1 MNDHPSSRLP
11 ADKRHRLFE
20 IASDEFAANGFTQ
33 ASLNRII
40 SKMGMSK
47 SSFYHYFSNKSD
59 LFEQTFLYGAAP
71 IFDLNHQLE
80 IEASTAEDVWP
91 AIEKLGMQVVPIVA
105 ASPMV
110 ITVGRMFYRSRE
122 DADGKALTEELLA
135 RFTDWILRQLRHGQK
150 LGVFRNDLPESLLI
164 DLIMSMGM
172 SMDQWM
178 ISHWDELSDEDKLRL
193 STAGFDLLK
202 RLLSPDGQNF

>member
-11 ADKRHRLFE
+11 ADKRHRLFQ
-20 IASDEFAANGFTQ
+20 IASGEFAANGFTQ

-40 SKMGMSK
+40 SQMGMSK

-59 LFEQTFLYGAAP
+59 LFKQTFLYGAAP
-71 IFDLNHQLE
+71 VFDLNHQLE
-80 IEASTAEDVWP
+80 VEAPNAEDVWP
-91 AIEKLGMQVVPIVA
+91 SIEKLAMQVVPIVH

-110 ITVGRMFYRSRE
+110 ITAGRMFYRSRE

-135 RFTDWILRQLRHGQK
+135 QFTNWTSRQLQHGQK

-164 DLIMSMGM
+164 DLILSMGM
-172 SMDQWM
+172 SMDQW
-178 ISHWDELSDEDKLRL
+178 IITHWDELSDTDKLQL
-193 STAGFDLLK
+193 TTAGFDLLK
-202 RLLSPDGQNF
+202 RLLSPNGENF